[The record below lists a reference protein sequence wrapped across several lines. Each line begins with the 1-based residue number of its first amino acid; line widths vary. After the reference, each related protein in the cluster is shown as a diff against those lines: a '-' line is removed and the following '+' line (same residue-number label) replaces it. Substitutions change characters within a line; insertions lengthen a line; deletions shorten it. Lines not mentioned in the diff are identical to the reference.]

1 MIWRI
6 ASIAVLTGAAMRAQ
20 VAPPKFASA
29 TIQPS
34 QEVDGPSRYFTDREK
49 IIFQNQ
55 TLKDCVR
62 IAYDVKVAQL
72 AGGAPKWIET
82 QRFDIDA
89 RAASVLED
97 REMKA
102 MLRALLLERFGLALH
117 GETKMFPGYALVAA
131 KAGMK
136 IRAVPP
142 GPSRI
147 GTRRGSVTGEN
158 VSMATLA
165 QALSDVTNK
174 PVVDQTKAPGVYTF
188 MLEWTPD
195 AVQPGSLT
203 ADEEDPSVLPGMPRG
218 PSLWSAIEQQLGL
231 KLEGRKVPLEVM
243 VIDQAERPRQ

>member
-1 MIWRI
+1 MIWRM
-6 ASIAVLTGAAMRAQ
+6 ASFAFLTGAAMIAQ
-20 VAPPKFASA
+20 VPSPKFASA
-29 TIQPS
+29 AIRSS

-49 IIFQNQ
+49 IRFQNQ

-89 RAASVLED
+89 RAASVLDD

-117 GETKMFPGYALVAA
+117 GETKMFPGYALI
-131 KAGMK
+131 GGQS
-136 IRAVPP
+136 RHEDSAVPP

-165 QALSDVTNK
+165 QALSDVMNK
-174 PVVDQTKAPGVYTF
+174 PVVDQTKAPGVFTSRSNGPR
-188 MLEWTPD
+188 TPCSP
-195 AVQPGSLT
+195 AP
-203 ADEEDPSVLPGMPRG
+203 
-218 PSLWSAIEQQLGL
+218 
-231 KLEGRKVPLEVM
+231 
-243 VIDQAERPRQ
+243 